1 MRREAELV
9 GCNGRVIR
17 RKSIRERQ
25 RCSSAGGLVAVQDE
39 YAWWSVLRLGP
50 AAAGGRIGSRLP
62 EGRRAQTWALHT
74 QARTGI
80 EYIQGHMSRGG
91 VVYIHTYED
100 MSSRNR
106 ASNAFAVC
114 LEDELGT
121 LELCDGFTDATI
133 PTSITIPIGVY

>member
-17 RKSIRERQ
+17 RKSVRERQ

-50 AAAGGRIGSRLP
+50 AAAEAGSAADILRVGGHRL
-62 EGRRAQTWALHT
+62 GHK

-80 EYIQGHMSRGG
+80 GYMDMCLWGGRGG
-91 VVYIHTYED
+91 CIHAYEYT
-100 MSSRNR
+100 SSRSR
-106 ASNAFAVC
+106 ASNALQFLLKTSWVRRSFAI
-114 LEDELGT
+114 DSPMLGYR
-121 LELCDGFTDATI
+121 L
-133 PTSITIPIGVY
+133 V